1 MMIKDRIVTDR
12 KKRTKKMKI
21 PIQTIEIMI

>member
-1 MMIKDRIVTDR
+1 MMIKDRTATDR
-12 KKRTKKMKI
+12 KKHTKKMRI